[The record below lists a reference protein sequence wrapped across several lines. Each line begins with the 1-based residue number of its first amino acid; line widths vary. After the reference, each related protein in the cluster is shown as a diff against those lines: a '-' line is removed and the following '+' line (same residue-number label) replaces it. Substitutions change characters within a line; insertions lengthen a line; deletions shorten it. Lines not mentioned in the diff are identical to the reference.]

1 MEDGQGGYLPVVGG
15 YSYLDKLARRG
26 RRLIGGEADQW
37 PDKAVD
43 SSQEGLEAAN
53 NEGGCT
59 IAA

>member
-1 MEDGQGGYLPVVGG
+1 MVGG

-53 NEGGCT
+53 CEQ
-59 IAA
+59 